1 MSQGFVD
8 GLGLAAGA
16 LTTLAF
22 VPQLLKIRATRSGRD
37 VSMRTFLIFS
47 TGVALWLA
55 YGLLIDSFPIV
66 LANVVTLLLALAIIA
81 LKIRYASRGAHG
93 EGRAEQPPP
102 SGTRAVVAA
111 DRPASISHDGV
122 SAQSKPGVRV

>member
-1 MSQGFVD
+1 MSQGLVD

-37 VSMRTFLIFS
+37 VSMRAFVIFS

-55 YGLLIDSFPIV
+55 YGLLIGSFPII
-66 LANVVTLLLALAIIA
+66 LANTVTLLLALAIMV
-81 LKIRYASRGAHG
+81 LKIRYASLGARDDG
-93 EGRAEQPPP
+93 
-102 SGTRAVVAA
+102 SG
-111 DRPASISHDGV
+111 
-122 SAQSKPGVRV
+122 